1 MTMMQMPE
9 QRAERAFPLGP
20 EVDDLLL
27 RLRGLVLVRDLL
39 AERGASA
46 EELDAHAHEAERVR
60 MRLAELIAGPD
71 LQLAA
76 GEVGAAA

>member
-1 MTMMQMPE
+1 MTIMQMPE

-39 AERGASA
+39 AERGATA
-46 EELDAHAHEAERVR
+46 EELDAHAQEAGRVR
-60 MRLAELIAGPD
+60 MQLAELIAGPEV
-71 LQLAA
+71 QFAPAA
-76 GEVGAAA
+76 